1 MYSRFT
7 KVPTKKE
14 YQQVLEDTI
23 AFITKLSSK
32 ESDSIYPY
40 IVNELKDIYQ
50 VIILY
55 KTILDSDDVF
65 ERYDIGAISIQHF
78 EESEEIHQRLCDVF
92 YGTVHYQELSD
103 E

>member
-7 KVPTKKE
+7 KIPTKKE

-23 AFITKLSSK
+23 AFITQLSIK
-32 ESDSIYPY
+32 ESAPIYPY
-40 IVNELKDIYQ
+40 IVNELNDIYQ
-50 VIILY
+50 VIILN
-55 KTILDSDDVF
+55 KTNLDSDDIS
-65 ERYDIGAISIQHF
+65 EKYDIGAISIQYF

-92 YGTVHYQELSD
+92 YGTVHYQELND